1 MRICYRAGIRDDPA
15 MWEHLRQIS
24 DKRVRGFECITAPL
38 EINPDPI
45 ADFQID
51 RIMKMAPITRPTAY
65 YAVPDPVEAILIVEM
80 IVDQSPS
87 VIE

>member
-1 MRICYRAGIRDDPA
+1 

-38 EINPDPI
+38 EINPDQI

-51 RIMKMAPITRPTAY
+51 RIMKMGTY
-65 YAVPDPVEAILIVEM
+65 HPDQLHIM
-80 IVDQSPS
+80 Q
-87 VIE
+87 